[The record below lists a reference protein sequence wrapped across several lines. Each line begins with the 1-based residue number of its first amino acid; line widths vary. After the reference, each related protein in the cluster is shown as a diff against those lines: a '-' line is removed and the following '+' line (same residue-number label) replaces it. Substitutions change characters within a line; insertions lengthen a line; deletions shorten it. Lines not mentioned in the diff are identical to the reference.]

1 MLLWNKL
8 SRCNTNILT
17 LISIFN
23 LSYRY
28 TRKPGNISTLAI
40 WKGSSRT
47 GSNLLQHPREISFHF
62 RVHQRCTT
70 TSSFQQRPMDTIW
83 GENSGICST
92 QCTQRP
98 QPGTLYLITGTAF
111 GHIQNNPSGYNLQEH
126 INNLSPAGNF
136 PAINIA
142 NSMWTAGCCVHPNG
156 VESFAMMGNNLQNVP
171 RILTQQIT
179 VARLQMIFEHDE
191 DNIGQNINGPNI
203 DLFPGNVACSNVNNN
218 HPALPPWNGR

>member
-1 MLLWNKL
+1 MLNAVHAATPTWNFV
-8 SRCNTNILT
+8 SDNRHCIWPHSEQPFGIQPT
-17 LISIFN
+17 
-23 LSYRY
+23 
-28 TRKPGNISTLAI
+28 ST
-40 WKGSSRT
+40 
-47 GSNLLQHPREISFHF
+47 
-62 RVHQRCTT
+62 HQ
-70 TSSFQQRPMDTIW
+70 
-83 GENSGICST
+83 
-92 QCTQRP
+92 
-98 QPGTLYLITGTAF
+98 QP
-111 GHIQNNPSGYNLQEH
+111 
-126 INNLSPAGNF
+126 GNF

-156 VESFAMMGNNLQNVP
+156 VESFAVMGNNLQNVP